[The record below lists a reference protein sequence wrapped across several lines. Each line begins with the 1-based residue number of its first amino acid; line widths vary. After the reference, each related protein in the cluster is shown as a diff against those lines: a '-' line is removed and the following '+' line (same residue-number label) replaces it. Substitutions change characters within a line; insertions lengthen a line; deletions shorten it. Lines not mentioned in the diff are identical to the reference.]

1 MANGVEGLKRLM
13 DRTQRFPEDAREQ
26 MRLANERNAK
36 EFMAKVA
43 SIIPT
48 DEGPLARSL
57 EMKKTDNDTGY
68 EVSVGNDEAPY
79 PLHVEAGHMSAN
91 GVKVEAKPFWN
102 PAKRVLKKRA
112 AGRANRALNK
122 VIKDATTG
130 A

>member
-1 MANGVEGLKRLM
+1 MVNGVEGIKRLM
-13 DRTQRFPEDAREQ
+13 DRTRQLPEDAREQ
-26 MRLANERNAK
+26 MRIANENNAK

-48 DEGPLARSL
+48 EEGQLAATL

-68 EVSVGNDEAPY
+68 EVSVGGPAAPY
-79 PLHVEAGHMSAN
+79 PLHVEAGHMAAN
-91 GVKVEAKPFWN
+91 GKKVEAKPFWN

-112 AGRANRALNK
+112 ASRANRALNK
-122 VIKDATTG
+122 VVKDATSG